1 MPYEEEE
8 QANKKGRI
16 REYSREKEREER
28 EKRGERDLR
37 GGIP

>member
-8 QANKKGRI
+8 QASKGRI

>member
-8 QANKKGRI
+8 QANKGRI
-16 REYSREKEREER
+16 IRESSREKKREER